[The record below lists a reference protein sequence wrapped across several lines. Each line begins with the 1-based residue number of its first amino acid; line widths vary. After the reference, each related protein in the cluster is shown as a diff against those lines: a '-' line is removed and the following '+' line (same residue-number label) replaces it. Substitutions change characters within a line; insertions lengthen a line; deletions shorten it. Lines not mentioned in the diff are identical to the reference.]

1 MGGTRGGS
9 SPPETQKKRR
19 WEKKEEKEEEKGKED
34 KGKRAR
40 KRQKKR
46 DFNLF
51 LFISHSCLHG
61 RIHLGE
67 GRSFACLG
75 VNICPAQLNS
85 LSHAAD
91 AGSGVFSLMDT
102 VFGSSWICT
111 D

>member
-1 MGGTRGGS
+1 MGGERWIV
-9 SPPETQKKRR
+9 PPETQKKRR
-19 WEKKEEKEEEKGKED
+19 WEKKEEKEEENGKED

-51 LFISHSCLHG
+51 LFIYHSCLHG

-75 VNICPAQLNS
+75 VNICPQLYKVYS

-91 AGSGVFSLMDT
+91 AGIVVCSV
-102 VFGSSWICT
+102 
-111 D
+111 